1 MDAIAHTQVSAAC
14 LITLAVLLRA
24 QQKMRDKSMPGRLF
38 TALLWSAGA
47 LTVLDYNGTLAQLGA
62 WQELGIPLTYR
73 LNAGGSILFY
83 LLAVWCCLLVFLYVE
98 AELGHTWLEDGRKL
112 AFCAA
117 PLALLFLSLLT
128 ARDENGFCYLDA
140 EGLRGSTLFWVPE
153 LVGLAYLAAA
163 FLQCSWTLSHWKQER
178 PKEELEV
185 LLLFTLVPAA
195 GFVLHGWLPGRG
207 VLCCGIAL
215 GLVCVYV
222 LVLQTKF
229 TVDTLTGVS
238 NRIVALR
245 YLESELPYYR
255 RHPNRSL
262 HFLMM
267 DMDHFKHINDE
278 YGHLEGDAAL
288 VLLAGYLLVGIA
300 LPVWSARRGD
310 KAARE
315 YRQALADTNSYLLE
329 SLRGLRDILQYQ
341 NTAARAEGIAAHS
354 ETLGEKQKA
363 MKYREG
369 VTVGAANTLI
379 VLTALAV
386 LGVSIRLYQNGQ
398 LGAEGVLVCTL
409 SALSS
414 FGPVVALA
422 NLGASLTQVFASAD
436 RVLDLLD
443 EEPVTADVIDGADT
457 TFTGAQAEHVSFA
470 YAKEEVLHDLSLTI
484 PEKKIVGIT
493 GRSGSGKSTFLRLLM
508 RFWDVSSGTIRFGE
522 RDIRAVN
529 TAALRAQESLV
540 TQETELFDDTIENN
554 IRIARRDATR
564 AEVEAACRKAALDG
578 FINSLPKGYDTTVG
592 ELGGALS
599 GGERQRIGVARA
611 FLHDAPFLLLDE
623 PTSNLD
629 SLNEGIILKA
639 VRDEC
644 REKTVLLVS
653 HRRSTMAVADLSFSV
668 ESGRLS

>member
-1 MDAIAHTQVSAAC
+1 MNNTKHRSPFAIAARLIVLVRPMLPIMLAA
-14 LITLAVLLRA
+14 IV
-24 QQKMRDKSMPGRLF
+24 MG
-38 TALLWSAGA
+38 
-47 LTVLDYNGTLAQLGA
+47 V
-62 WQELGIPLTYR
+62 I
-73 LNAGGSILFY
+73 
-83 LLAVWCCLLVFLYVE
+83 
-98 AELGHTWLEDGRKL
+98 GH
-112 AFCAA
+112 FCATFITIFGGFA
-117 PLALLFLSLLT
+117 LLT
-128 ARDENGFCYLDA
+128 AA
-140 EGLRGSTLFWVPE
+140 GLPSPLAGVNTAFVCI
-153 LVGLAYLAAA
+153 LVFA
-163 FLQCSWTLSHWKQER
+163 
-178 PKEELEV
+178 
-185 LLLFTLVPAA
+185 LL
-195 GFVLHGWLPGRG
+195 RG
-207 VLCCGIAL
+207 VLRYAEQASNHYIAFKL
-215 GLVCVYV
+215 LALIRDKVFG
-222 LVLQTKF
+222 
-229 TVDTLTGVS
+229 
-238 NRIVALR
+238 ALR
-245 YLESELPYYR
+245 RLTPA
-255 RHPNRSL
+255 
-262 HFLMM
+262 
-267 DMDHFKHINDE
+267 K
-278 YGHLEGDAAL
+278 LEGRDRGDLISLITTDIEQLEVFYAHTISPVCIAILCVTGMTCFTARYHILPAL

-341 NTAARAEGIAAHS
+341 NTAARAEGITAHS
-354 ETLGEKQKA
+354 ETLGKKQKA

-398 LGAEGVLVCTL
+398 LGAEGVLICTL

-443 EEPVTADVIDGADT
+443 EEPVTADVIDGTDT

-484 PEKKIVGIT
+484 PEKKIVDIT

-564 AEVEAACRKAALDG
+564 AEVEDACRKAALDG
-578 FINSLPKGYDTTVG
+578 FINSLPKGYDTPVG

>member
-1 MDAIAHTQVSAAC
+1 MNNTKHRSPFAIAARLIVLVRPMLPIMLAA
-14 LITLAVLLRA
+14 IV
-24 QQKMRDKSMPGRLF
+24 MGV
-38 TALLWSAGA
+38 AG
-47 LTVLDYNGTLAQLGA
+47 
-62 WQELGIPLTYR
+62 
-73 LNAGGSILFY
+73 
-83 LLAVWCCLLVFLYVE
+83 
-98 AELGHTWLEDGRKL
+98 H
-112 AFCAA
+112 FCAT
-117 PLALLFLSLLT
+117 FIT
-128 ARDENGFCYLDA
+128 IFGGF
-140 EGLRGSTLFWVPE
+140 GILR
-153 LVGLAYLAAA
+153 
-163 FLQCSWTLSHWKQER
+163 
-178 PKEELEV
+178 
-185 LLLFTLVPAA
+185 
-195 GFVLHGWLPGRG
+195 
-207 VLCCGIAL
+207 AL
-215 GLVCVYV
+215 GLASPLRSVGVAFACI
-222 LVLQTKF
+222 LVFALLRGILRYAEQA
-229 TVDTLTGVS
+229 S
-238 NRIVALR
+238 NHYIAFKLLALIRDKVFGALR
-245 YLESELPYYR
+245 RLTPA
-255 RHPNRSL
+255 
-262 HFLMM
+262 
-267 DMDHFKHINDE
+267 K
-278 YGHLEGDAAL
+278 LEGRDRGDLISLITADIEALEVFYAHTISPICIACICVIGMTGFAASYHILPAL

-315 YRQALADTNSYLLE
+315 YRQALADTNSYVLE
-329 SLRGLRDILQYQ
+329 SLRGLRDTLQYQ
-341 NTAARAEGIAAHS
+341 DTAARAAGITAHS

-363 MKYREG
+363 LKYREG
-369 VTVGAANTLI
+369 LTVAITNTLI
-379 VLTALAV
+379 LFTVIAV
-386 LGVSIRLYQNGQ
+386 LGVSLQLYRNGQ
-398 LGAEGVLVCTL
+398 MGVEGVLICTL

-443 EEPVTADVIDGADT
+443 VVAADGQHDVHLSGGQGVHGLGLVEEPVTADVTDGAHT
-457 TFTGAQAEHVSFA
+457 AFAGAQAEHVSFS
-470 YAKEEVLHDLSLTI
+470 YADEEVLHDLSLTI

-522 RDIRAVN
+522 RDIRTVN

-578 FINSLPKGYDTTVG
+578 FINSLPKGYDTPVG

-629 SLNEGIILKA
+629 SLNEGIILKT

-653 HRRSTMAVADLSFSV
+653 HRRSTMAVADLSFSA

>member
-1 MDAIAHTQVSAAC
+1 MFGALRRLTPAKLEGRDRGDLISLITADIEQLEVFYAHTISPVCIAILC
-14 LITLAVLLRA
+14 VTG
-24 QQKMRDKSMPGRLF
+24 MTCF
-38 TALLWSAGA
+38 TAS
-47 LTVLDYNGTLAQLGA
+47 YH
-62 WQELGIPLTYR
+62 
-73 LNAGGSILFY
+73 IL
-83 LLAVWCCLLVFLYVE
+83 
-98 AELGHTWLEDGRKL
+98 
-112 AFCAA
+112 
-117 PLALLFLSLLT
+117 P
-128 ARDENGFCYLDA
+128 
-140 EGLRGSTLFWVPE
+140 
-153 LVGLAYLAAA
+153 
-163 FLQCSWTLSHWKQER
+163 
-178 PKEELEV
+178 
-185 LLLFTLVPAA
+185 
-195 GFVLHGWLPGRG
+195 
-207 VLCCGIAL
+207 
-215 GLVCVYV
+215 
-222 LVLQTKF
+222 
-229 TVDTLTGVS
+229 
-238 NRIVALR
+238 
-245 YLESELPYYR
+245 
-255 RHPNRSL
+255 
-262 HFLMM
+262 
-267 DMDHFKHINDE
+267 
-278 YGHLEGDAAL
+278 AL

-341 NTAARAEGIAAHS
+341 NTAARAKGITAHS

-363 MKYREG
+363 MKYHEG

-398 LGAEGVLVCTL
+398 LGAEGVLICTL

-443 EEPVTADVIDGADT
+443 EDPVTADVTDGADT

-578 FINSLPKGYDTTVG
+578 FINSLPKGYDTPVG

-639 VRDEC
+639 VRNEC